1 MSKVTFCSS
10 KLVDILPEDKV
21 DDAVVYEISSF
32 ESIILINENGKLVKR
47 SLPIQAQISPIK
59 SALVLDVNKDG
70 NMDIVT
76 VGNHYG
82 VEVET
87 TRYDAGYGTVLVGD
101 GNNNFKFLPAAKS
114 GFYVPNDSRNML
126 SVEQGNTSLIIVANN
141 NDELTLFRG

>member
-1 MSKVTFCSS
+1 MIGSNK
-10 KLVDILPEDKV
+10 KRLP
-21 DDAVVYEISSF
+21 
-32 ESIILINENGKLVKR
+32 NGFKR
-47 SLPIQAQISPIK
+47 KARPVSCGSYAM
-59 SALVLDVNKDG
+59 AMDVNKDG

-87 TRYDAGYGTVLVGD
+87 TRYDAGYGTILVGD